1 MSDSTSPG
9 YGSAADVPAEARG
22 ELGDLIL
29 SLADN
34 KRLLGMRYSDWILGA
49 PSLEA
54 GIACSAMAQDEW
66 GHSRTLY
73 AMLRDFGQDPAYL
86 EHDRAAEEYVSMELL
101 DEPVDEWQE
110 LLALNLLVDTALSVV
125 FESLQESSYEPIHYK
140 VRKLLEEERFHF
152 EHARGWLAMMATTP
166 AGKEA
171 LRSSL
176 GEGWNVCLRWF
187 GPPDDSTFG
196 ELHGTGITSLDAD
209 GLRARW
215 LEQVGPAVESAGLEL
230 AATAGGV
237 WQSRSQPS
245 FDGWNAARRRGPEG
259 GGPDSGTLARVRG
272 DLNRQLL
279 MD

>member
-1 MSDSTSPG
+1 MSDDASPG
-9 YGSAADVPAEARG
+9 YGSAADVPEKAQG

-29 SLADN
+29 TLADN

-86 EHDRAAEEYVSMELL
+86 EHDRAAGDYASMELL
-101 DEPVDEWQE
+101 DEPAKEWQD
-110 LLALNLLVDTALSVV
+110 LLVLNLLVDTALSVV
-125 FESLQESSYEPIHYK
+125 FESMRESAYEPIHYK
-140 VRKLLEEERFHF
+140 VRKLLAEERFHF

-171 LRSSL
+171 LRSAFTP
-176 GEGWNVCLRWF
+176 GWTVCLRWF
-187 GPPDDSTFG
+187 GPTDDSTFSALQ
-196 ELHGTGITSLDAD
+196 EVGITSLGAE

-215 LEQVGPAVESAGLEL
+215 LERVGPVVASVGIEL
-230 AATAGGV
+230 AAAVEGE
-237 WQSRSQPS
+237 WQSRLQPS
-245 FDGWNAARRRGPEG
+245 FDGWDAGRRRGPGG
-259 GGPDSGTLARVRG
+259 GGPDAGTLPRIRG
-272 DLNRQLL
+272 DLNRKLL